1 VTARAVRLSNWD
13 ERIARARALADS
25 RPAAG
30 EVLAFYAA
38 LAGFQKSL
46 VDADE
51 LAPAEIRGPS
61 SSPASFLG
69 PIELERA
76 LNAIPRFLEWLPTA
90 GPEPLI
96 ESMDTVRDFSRDEWA
111 DLAGSFSDTVTRG
124 SSLGPTDGVAVT
136 EGVAQGFSPASIDD
150 PLTLFVLEAVL
161 QPFAERLAR
170 QRSLRSPLEGRAP
183 LHCPRCGAPPV
194 VAVLREEG
202 HSAKRFLLCALCLTE
217 WQCLSGLRRAGV
229 REAADFHRRTV
240 HPRASRRLRSLPPL
254 CEDDRFV
261 ERRPGRALCGR
272 HRQRV
277 AGPLGAR
284 AGVHEVEAQRTRFVT
299 LTTPDLAARS
309 ATVLCFELVV
319 GGWELII

>member
-1 VTARAVRLSNWD
+1 MTARAVRLSNWD

-111 DLAGSFSDTVTRG
+111 DLAGSFSDTATRG
-124 SSLGPTDGVAVT
+124 SSLGSTDRVAVT
-136 EGVAQGFSPASIDD
+136 EGVRQGFSPASIDD

-170 QRSLRSPLEGRAP
+170 QRSVRSPLEGRAP

-217 WQCLSGLRRAGV
+217 WQCLRILCPACGEQAFERLPIFTAEQFTHVRVDACDRCRRYVKTIDLSKDGLAV
-229 REAADFHRRTV
+229 PCVDDIASVSLDLWAREQEYT
-240 HPRASRRLRSLPPL
+240 RLKRN
-254 CEDDRFV
+254 V
-261 ERRPGRALCGR
+261 
-272 HRQRV
+272 
-277 AGPLGAR
+277 LG
-284 AGVHEVEAQRTRFVT
+284 
-299 LTTPDLAARS
+299 L
-309 ATVLCFELVV
+309 
-319 GGWELII
+319 